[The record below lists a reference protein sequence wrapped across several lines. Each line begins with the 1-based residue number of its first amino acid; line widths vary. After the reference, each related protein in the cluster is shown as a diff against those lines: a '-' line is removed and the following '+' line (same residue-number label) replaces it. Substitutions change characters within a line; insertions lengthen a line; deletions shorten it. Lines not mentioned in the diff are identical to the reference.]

1 MYAVVQEYTRE
12 RRQQLDRIKAQ
23 IEMNGCTFSVRMSI
37 LTTCL
42 RPHDQWTC
50 GIFSHPIPTPV
61 LLLLLLRFPHPP
73 PPFPPLTTH

>member
-23 IEMNGCTFSVRMSI
+23 IEMNGCTFSVRMSM

-42 RPHDQWTC
+42 RPHDHRTC
-50 GIFSHPIPTPV
+50 GILSISF
-61 LLLLLLRFPHPP
+61 
-73 PPFPPLTTH
+73 PFPFPSSSFSCFVSPILLPFPLF